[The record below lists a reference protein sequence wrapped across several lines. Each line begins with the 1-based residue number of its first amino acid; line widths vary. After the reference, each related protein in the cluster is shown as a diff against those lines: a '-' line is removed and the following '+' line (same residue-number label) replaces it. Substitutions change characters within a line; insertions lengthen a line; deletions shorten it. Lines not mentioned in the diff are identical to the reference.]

1 MNYGQHEGER
11 KWRYTPGMGAE
22 VELVWLY
29 EMAHKMETIVE
40 IGSYQGQSTH
50 ALLTGTKGM
59 VYSVDPFM
67 PYAEI
72 PKYTQDVFH
81 AFVHNVGSFENLRYL
96 RLTSAQASRIFDDKS
111 IDMVF
116 IDGAHDYDNVK
127 LDIECWLPK
136 TKKII
141 CGHDYYE
148 CDSKAVIY
156 GIVKATKEKFGDKV
170 KKGAGSLWYVE
181 L

>member
-40 IGSYQGQSTH
+40 VGSYQGQSTH
-50 ALLTGTKGM
+50 ALLTGTKG
-59 VYSVDPFM
+59 
-67 PYAEI
+67 
-72 PKYTQDVFH
+72 
-81 AFVHNVGSFENLRYL
+81 
-96 RLTSAQASRIFDDKS
+96 
-111 IDMVF
+111 MVF